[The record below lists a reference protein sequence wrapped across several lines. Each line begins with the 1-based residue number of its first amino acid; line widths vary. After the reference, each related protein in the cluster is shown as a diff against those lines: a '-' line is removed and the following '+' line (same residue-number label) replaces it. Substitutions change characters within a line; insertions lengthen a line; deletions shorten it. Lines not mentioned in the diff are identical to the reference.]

1 MNRIAN
7 EARRGYRS
15 ELREHQAAETRERIL
30 DATARVMARGPAS
43 MSMPAVAREAGVSVP
58 TVYRHFRTKA
68 DLFTALY
75 PHMIYRAPSIQLEMP
90 SSLDDFAVGLREHF
104 AKLDSLGEAERAAL
118 SSPAAAEMRRANMP
132 SRVARTR
139 EIVDLIAPPDPRI
152 DRDRLTR
159 LLTILTGTAAFRTW
173 RDHLGS
179 SVDGAVADIE
189 WAIRALISA
198 STTEER

>member
-7 EARRGYRS
+7 ESRRGYRS
-15 ELREHQAAETRERIL
+15 ELREHQAAETRGRIL

-43 MSMPAVAREAGVSVP
+43 TSMPAVAREAGVSVP

-68 DLFTALY
+68 DLFAALY
-75 PHMIYRAPSIQLEMP
+75 PHMIYRAPSIQLELP
-90 SSLDDFAVGLREHF
+90 SSIDDFAVGLRAHF
-104 AKLDSLGEAERAAL
+104 TKLDSLGEAERAVL
-118 SSPAAAEMRRANMP
+118 NSPAAAEMRRANMP
-132 SRVARTR
+132 DRVRRTR
-139 EIVDLIAPPDPRI
+139 TLVDALAPADPGI

-179 SVDGAVADIE
+179 SVDETVADIE

>member
-1 MNRIAN
+1 MKRVAKD
-7 EARRGYRS
+7 ARRGYHS
-15 ELREHQAAETRERIL
+15 ELREHQAAETRGRIL

-58 TVYRHFRTKA
+58 TVYRYFRTKA

-75 PHMIYRAPSIQLEMP
+75 PHMVYRAPSIQLEQAK
-90 SSLDDFAVGLREHF
+90 SIDDFAVGLRTHF
-104 AKLDSLGEAERAAL
+104 ARLDSLGEAERAVL
-118 SSPAAAEMRRANMP
+118 SSPVATEMRRANMP
-132 SRVARTR
+132 GRVARTR
-139 EIVDLIAPPDPRI
+139 TLVDSITPADPRI

-179 SVDGAVADIE
+179 SVDEAVADIE